1 MQLNVTPQI
10 TDAGTILPQV
20 VMDNS
25 TLDFARAVNGIPS
38 ISKQSAQTN
47 VLIPDGG
54 TAVVGEILLDSDSVN
69 VRQVLGLGSLPV
81 IGHLF
86 NNTQTLKSTS
96 ELIFFVTARIK
107 PMDAI
112 TVLEGLQGAPLAEQ
126 TQQPR

>member
-1 MQLNVTPQI
+1 
-10 TDAGTILPQV
+10 
-20 VMDNS
+20 MDNS

-54 TAVVGEILLDSDSVN
+54 TAVVGGILLDSDSVN